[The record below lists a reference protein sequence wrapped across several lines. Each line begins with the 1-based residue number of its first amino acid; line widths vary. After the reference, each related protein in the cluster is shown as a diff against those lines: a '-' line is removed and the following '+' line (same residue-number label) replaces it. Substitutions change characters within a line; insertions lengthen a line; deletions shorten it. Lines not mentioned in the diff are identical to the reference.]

1 MRILDR
7 YVLRNFIEPFLLCLA
22 AFIGLLVIA
31 DLFDNAEDFIGAK
44 ASWKVVGAY
53 YLSQMPHFILLSLPL
68 GLLLGLLYSLS
79 RMSRSNE
86 IISMLTAGQSVTRVI
101 APLIACGVIASAGS
115 LWLNYELAPHADAL
129 RKAELERLRKP
140 GKKADQIGVT
150 YALLVK
156 DRRTNRLWYARRINP
171 AQNSLVDVHISQLDT
186 DGKPRTRWYAASAIY
201 DPLNRVWGL
210 RNGRVVNFD
219 QTGDVT
225 EIRDWSTKQGKEAFE
240 VIKGWSETPQR
251 LASSTMQA
259 DQLSVPELESY
270 LVLNSDFPAEQLAPY
285 RTHWHHRW
293 ALPISCL
300 AVVFIAAP
308 LGIVYSRRAVLASV
322 AGSIFIFFIFLMLM
336 FLFLA
341 LGKGSHVPP
350 WLGAWLP
357 NMVLFAV
364 GGYLLYLR
372 ASNREFPKLF
382 ARK

>member
-31 DLFDNAEDFIGAK
+31 DLFDNAEDFIAAK

-86 IISMLTAGQSVTRVI
+86 IISMLTAGRSVTRVL
-101 APLIACGVIASAGS
+101 APLIACGVLASAGS
-115 LWLNYELAPHADAL
+115 LYLNYELAPHADAM

-140 GKKADQIGVT
+140 GKKAEQAGVA
-150 YALLVK
+150 YSLLVK
-156 DRRTNRLWYARRINP
+156 DRRTNRLWYIRRANP
-171 AQNSLVDVHISQLDT
+171 AMNMLYDVHISQLDT
-186 DGKPRTRWYAASAIY
+186 DGKPRTRWYAAGAAY
-201 DPLNRVWGL
+201 EPRTRVWRL
-210 RNGRVVNFD
+210 NFGRVVNFD
-219 QTGDVT
+219 RSGDVT
-225 EIRDWSTKQGKEAFE
+225 EIRDWSTKPKLEASE
-240 VIKGWSETPQR
+240 KIVGWSETPQR
-251 LASSTMQA
+251 LMSSTMQA

-270 LVLNSDFPAEQLAPY
+270 LDLNSDFPNEQLAAF

-293 ALPISCL
+293 ALPLSCL

-322 AGSIFIFFIFLMLM
+322 AASIFIFFIFLMLM

>member
-31 DLFDNAEDFIGAK
+31 DLFDNAEDFIAVK
-44 ASWKVVGAY
+44 ASWKVVGGY

-86 IISMLTAGQSVTRVI
+86 IISMLTAGRSVTRVL
-101 APLIACGVIASAGS
+101 APLIVCGVLASAVS
-115 LWLNYELAPHADAL
+115 IWLNYELAPHADAL

-140 GKKADQIGVT
+140 GKKADQIGVI
-150 YALLVK
+150 YSLLVK
-156 DRRTNRLWYARRINP
+156 DRRTNRLWYARRANP
-171 AQNSLVDVHISQLDT
+171 AMNVLNDVHISQLDT
-186 DGKPRTRWYAASAIY
+186 DGKPRKRWYAAGAIY
-201 DPLNRVWGL
+201 EPRTRVWRL
-210 RNGRVVNFD
+210 NFGRVVDFD
-219 QTGDVT
+219 ASGDVT
-225 EIRDWSTKQGKEAFE
+225 EIRDWSTKTKAEASE
-240 VIKGWSETPQR
+240 KIVGWSETPQR
-251 LASSTMQA
+251 LVSSTMQA
-259 DQLSVPELESY
+259 DQLSVPELDSY
-270 LVLNSDFPAEQLAPY
+270 LALNSDFPNEQLAPF
-285 RTHWHHRW
+285 RTHWHYRW
-293 ALPISCL
+293 ALPLSCL

-322 AGSIFIFFIFLMLM
+322 AASIFIFFIFLMTM

-357 NMVLFAV
+357 NMLLFAV
-364 GGYLLYLR
+364 GGYMLYLR